1 MGLGEDVTLREATP
15 ADLAGVLE
23 LYEHLSASNAGLG
36 LEAARPSW
44 AALMASDLT
53 TVVVAETGGEL
64 VATCL
69 LVIVPNLSRQAR
81 SFAVIEN
88 VVTHAGHRRKGL
100 GAAVL
105 HLAMDK
111 AWAAGCYKIMLST
124 GRTDEEVMAFYE
136 GVGFKRNTRT
146 SFEARRI

>member
-1 MGLGEDVTLREATP
+1 MGRAEGVTLRESTC

-23 LYEHLSASNAGLG
+23 LYEHLSASNAGLSA
-36 LEAARPSW
+36 EAARPSW
-44 AALMASDLT
+44 EALMASDLT
-53 TVVVAETGGEL
+53 TVVVAEIGGRL
-64 VATCL
+64 AATCL
-69 LVIVPNLSRQAR
+69 LVIVPNLTRQAR

-88 VVTHAGHRRKGL
+88 VVTHADHRKKGL
-100 GAAVL
+100 GGAVL
-105 HLAMDK
+105 RYAMDK

-124 GRTDEEVMAFYE
+124 GRTDEDIMRFYE